1 LTLPGSFQVLTMLEL
16 AAPELADAAALDD
29 VEVEALTDEADPD
42 ELLAAGDLAELQAA
56 TAPAVKIINAITKR
70 RPMSGTVSG
79 LPRVVLVNSVRRTPS
94 HSVVVTAVAPVT
106 PRMRRIT
113 LRAPSLVG
121 LTTTPAQDVELILA
135 DGTGHRAKRRY
146 TIRNARPGLGEI
158 DIDALVHPHGIGG
171 RWAESAA
178 VGDEFD
184 LLGPRGHLELRPAD
198 WHLFV
203 GDEAGLPAIAALLE
217 ALDEPATVLAE
228 VGDRSDEIEL
238 GRADGADVTWLHR
251 GDEPPG
257 GSAMFATA
265 LAAISPR
272 SNGRAYLLGESRAM
286 VALRPAIEA
295 LGIPADRAYVKGY
308 WNLGRGARRIPGS

>member
-1 LTLPGSFQVLTMLEL
+1 
-16 AAPELADAAALDD
+16 
-29 VEVEALTDEADPD
+29 
-42 ELLAAGDLAELQAA
+42 
-56 TAPAVKIINAITKR
+56 
-70 RPMSGTVSG
+70 
-79 LPRVVLVNSVRRTPS
+79 VNTVRRTPS
-94 HSVVVTAVAPVT
+94 HSVVVTAAAPIT

-113 LRAPSLVG
+113 LRASSLVG

-135 DGTGHRAKRRY
+135 DGSGHRAKRRY
-146 TIRNARPGLGEI
+146 TIRYARPELGEI

-178 VGDEFD
+178 VGDELE

-203 GDEAGLPAIAALLE
+203 GDEAGLPAIASLIE

-238 GRADGADVTWLHR
+238 GGADVTWLYRNDELHR
-251 GDEPPG
+251 NNEPPG
-257 GSAMFATA
+257 GSALFANA
-265 LAAISPR
+265 LASIAPR

-286 VALRPAIEA
+286 VALRPAVEA
-295 LGIPADRAYVKGY
+295 LAIPADRSYVKGY